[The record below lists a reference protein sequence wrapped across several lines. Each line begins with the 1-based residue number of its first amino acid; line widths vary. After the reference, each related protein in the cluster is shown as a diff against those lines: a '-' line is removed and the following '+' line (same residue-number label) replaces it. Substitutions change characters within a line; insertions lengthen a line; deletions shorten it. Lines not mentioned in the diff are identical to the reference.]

1 MSNIAYIPGDGIG
14 EEVTRQGIKVLEYF
28 NDTRDLGL
36 KFEKFDL
43 GAERYLR
50 TGEVLPDEVLNKLE
64 TFDSIYL
71 GAVGDPRVKPGILE
85 KGLLLKIRFYF
96 DQYINLRPVKLY
108 KKEFT
113 PLKNKGIEDI
123 NFTVVRENTEG
134 IYAGVGGFL
143 KKDTPDEIATQEM
156 ISTRKGVDRII
167 KYAFEYAQEFGR
179 EPKLT
184 VCDKSNVL
192 TYAHD
197 LWQRSFKEMGEKY
210 PDVKKDHY
218 LIDAIT
224 MKMVRNP
231 EIFDIIVTCNIFGD
245 IITDLGA
252 EIQGGMGLAGSGN
265 INPNSIS
272 MFEPV
277 HGSAPDI
284 AGQNIANPLAAVLAA
299 AMMIQ
304 QLGHGDL
311 AEKIEDA
318 VKDALA
324 NDMLTGDCG
333 GELSTDEVGDYLVK
347 SIKSNEEGENDA
359 EWD

>member
-14 EEVTRQGIKVLEYF
+14 EEVTRQGIKVLNYF
-28 NDTRDLGL
+28 NDLHQLGL

-43 GAERYLR
+43 GAERYLK
-50 TGEVLPDEVLNKLE
+50 TGDILPDDVLNKLE
-64 TFDSIYL
+64 TFDAIYL
-71 GAVGDPRVKPGILE
+71 GAVGDPRVEPGILE
-85 KGLLLKIRFYF
+85 KGILLKLRFYF
-96 DQYINLRPVKLY
+96 DQYINLRPIKLY
-108 KKEFT
+108 KEEFC
-113 PLKNKGIEDI
+113 PLKGKKLQDI

-167 KYAFEYAQEFGR
+167 KYAFEYAREFGK

-192 TYAHD
+192 TYAHN
-197 LWQRSFKEMGEKY
+197 LWQRAFKEMGKNY
-210 PDVKKDHY
+210 QDVKQDHF
-218 LIDAIT
+218 LVDAIT

-231 EIFDIIVTCNIFGD
+231 EIFDVVVTCNIFGD

-252 EIQGGMGLAGSGN
+252 EIQGGMGMAVSGN
-265 INPNSIS
+265 INPDSIS

-299 AMMIQ
+299 AMMLR
-304 QLGHGDL
+304 QLGESRL
-311 AEKIEDA
+311 ADQTEKA
-318 VKDALA
+318 VVTALE
-324 NDMLTGDCG
+324 NNMVTSDIG
-333 GELSTDEVGDYLVK
+333 GELSTDQVGDYLVK
-347 SIKSNEEGENDA
+347 TLKSNEEGE
-359 EWD
+359 

>member
-50 TGEVLPDEVLNKLE
+50 TGEVLPDDVLNKLE

-134 IYAGVGGFL
+134 IYAGVGGFI

>member
-14 EEVTRQGIKVLEYF
+14 EEVTRQGLKVLNYF
-28 NDTRDLGL
+28 NDKHDLGL

-50 TGEVLPDEVLNKLE
+50 TGEIMPDGVLNKLE
-64 TFDSIYL
+64 TFDAIYL
-71 GAVGDPRVKPGILE
+71 GAVGDPRVEPGLLE
-85 KGLLLKIRFYF
+85 KGILLKLRFYF
-96 DQYINLRPVKLY
+96 DQYINLRPIKLY
-108 KKEFT
+108 KEEFS
-113 PLKNKGIEDI
+113 PLKGKGVKDI

-134 IYAGVGGFL
+134 IYAGIGGFL
-143 KKDTPDEIATQEM
+143 KKDTPDEVATQEM

-167 KYAFEYAQEFGR
+167 KYAFDYAQKYGR
-179 EPKLT
+179 KPKLT

-192 TYAHD
+192 TYAHN
-197 LWQRSFKEMGEKY
+197 LWQRAFKEMGENY
-210 PDVKKDHY
+210 PDVAKEHY
-218 LIDAIT
+218 LVDAIT

-231 EIFDIIVTCNIFGD
+231 EIFDVIVTCNIFGD

-252 EIQGGMGLAGSGN
+252 EIQGGMGMAVSGN
-265 INPNSIS
+265 INPDSIS

-299 AMMIQ
+299 AMMLQ
-304 QLGHGDL
+304 QLDYPDL
-311 AEKIEDA
+311 AQKTEAA
-318 VKDALA
+318 VVDALSK
-324 NDMLTGDCG
+324 NMITGDIG
-333 GELSTDEVGDYLVK
+333 GDLSTDEVGDYLVQ
-347 SIKSNEEGENDA
+347 SIKTNEEGENDA